1 MPGSNILKKR
11 TVRPNPK
18 ATRKTRVAV
27 EDLQKKV
34 PVKLPRVA
42 EIARAILKYEGVRE
56 ATLTIA
62 FVSSPKIR
70 SLNRQYLGRDYVT
83 DVLAFDLRD
92 VKRPGRV
99 NGDIAICVDM
109 ALRNAKAYQT
119 SLNRELVLYV
129 AHGIL
134 HLLGFDDHAPADIR
148 KMRKKETDILE
159 YLGKRAEKVVSR
171 RFAD

>member
-1 MPGSNILKKR
+1 MPELNIRKR
-11 TVRPNPK
+11 KTARPNPK

-27 EDLQKKV
+27 ENLQKKV
-34 PVKLPRVA
+34 SLKLPRVA
-42 EIARAILKYEGVRE
+42 AIARAVLEYEGARE

-70 SLNRQYLGRDYVT
+70 SLNRRYLRRDYVT

-92 VKRPGRV
+92 RHRPGEV

-119 SLNRELVLYV
+119 SLDRELVLYV

-134 HLLGFDDHAPADIR
+134 HLLGFDDHSPRDIR
-148 KMRKKETDILE
+148 AMREKEQEILD
-159 YLGKRAEKVVSR
+159 YLGSKTGRVVSR
-171 RFAD
+171 KL

>member
-1 MPGSNILKKR
+1 MPELNIRKR
-11 TVRPNPK
+11 KTARPNPK

-27 EDLQKKV
+27 ENLQKKI

-42 EIARAILKYEGVRE
+42 AIARAVLKYEGVRD
-56 ATLTIA
+56 ATLAIA
-62 FVSSPKIR
+62 FVSSRKIR
-70 SLNRQYLGRDYVT
+70 SLNRQYLRRDYVT

-92 VKRPGRV
+92 RHRPGEV

-119 SLNRELVLYV
+119 SLDRELVLYV

-134 HLLGFDDHAPADIR
+134 HLLGFDDHSPRDIR
-148 KMRKKETDILE
+148 AMREKEQEILD
-159 YLGKRAEKVVSR
+159 YLGSKTGRVVSR
-171 RFAD
+171 KL